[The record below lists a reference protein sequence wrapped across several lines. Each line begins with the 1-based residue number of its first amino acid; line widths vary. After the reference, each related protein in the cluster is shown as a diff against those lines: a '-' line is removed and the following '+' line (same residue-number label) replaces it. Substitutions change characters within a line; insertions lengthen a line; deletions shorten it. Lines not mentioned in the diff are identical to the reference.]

1 MLAPSYQGGREAG
14 RSEGAG
20 LANSLWCRSA
30 ELSGKARRG
39 LRAKREGGQGSPT
52 QPFTATTC
60 RGVDKVCRLGLVM
73 RDGQRRVP
81 PRHRHR
87 LRRLGVPQRLAC

>member
-1 MLAPSYQGGREAG
+1 MPKPLRY
-14 RSEGAG
+14 RSGALG
-20 LANSLWCRSA
+20 QSKA
-30 ELSGKARRG
+30 EPPGKDS
-39 LRAKREGGQGSPT
+39 EGGQAAP
-52 QPFTATTC
+52 QPFTVATC
-60 RGVDKVCRLGLVM
+60 RGVDKACRLGLVM